1 MDDFDLLEEIKKLQ
15 TECEN
20 YGDYTYYSADFKLY
34 DYYDDLE
41 RGRSEAFLDV
51 ADKLGKLI
59 DKAEGWD
66 L

>member
-1 MDDFDLLEEIKKLQ
+1 MIKERSKAMDDFDLLEEIKKLQ

-20 YGDYTYYSADFKLY
+20 YGDC

-51 ADKLGKLI
+51 ADKLDKLI

>member
-1 MDDFDLLEEIKKLQ
+1 MNDFYLLEEIKKLQ

-20 YGDYTYYSADFKLY
+20 YGNCDDGDDL

-41 RGRSEAFLDV
+41 LGRMDAYSDIANQ
-51 ADKLGKLI
+51 LGKLI
-59 DKAEGWD
+59 DKAEGWE

>member
-15 TECEN
+15 AECEN
-20 YGDYTYYSADFKLY
+20 EGDCDDDDL

-41 RGRSEAFLDV
+41 LGRMDAYSYV
-51 ADKLGKLI
+51 ANRLSKLI

>member
-15 TECEN
+15 AECEN
-20 YGDYTYYSADFKLY
+20 YSDY

-51 ADKLGKLI
+51 ADKLSKLI

>member
-20 YGDYTYYSADFKLY
+20 YGDY

-41 RGRSEAFLDV
+41 RGRSKAFLDV
-51 ADKLGKLI
+51 ADKLSKLI

>member
-15 TECEN
+15 AEYKN
-20 YGDYTYYSADFKLY
+20 YSDCDEDDL

-41 RGRSEAFLDV
+41 LGRMEAYSDIAYELS
-51 ADKLGKLI
+51 KLI
-59 DKAEGWD
+59 DKAEERD